1 MEVFYQTAARGPA
14 ASREMSRS
22 VVKGNKGKRLHSSAV
37 PTLVESFNVDASYGL
52 EPVRS
57 VALVLF
63 ARFVACRSERCSWS
77 NPVLGSA
84 RPIRYTERM
93 TYPLPSSCERAI
105 LEQFLKAE
113 AMALWAVRSA
123 QAQDVP
129 AAALKFL
136 RRHEEEEAQHLKQF
150 ELLLGTSSHD
160 KTALPRMPS
169 QWRILA
175 VHLYGYETLGLEFAR
190 LLVGLRPDL
199 ASILEDEKAH
209 VAFFERE
216 VRNIL
221 IQGGPAAQSTREAAK
236 AWRRRLRRTVDRY
249 LHDESLTPLRD
260 RLRQRLLDAIDE
272 RFCAV
277 GLMTGEA
284 A

>member
-1 MEVFYQTAARGPA
+1 
-14 ASREMSRS
+14 
-22 VVKGNKGKRLHSSAV
+22 
-37 PTLVESFNVDASYGL
+37 
-52 EPVRS
+52 
-57 VALVLF
+57 
-63 ARFVACRSERCSWS
+63 
-77 NPVLGSA
+77 
-84 RPIRYTERM
+84 M
-93 TYPLPSSCERAI
+93 TYPLPSVCERAI

-129 AAALKFL
+129 PVALQFL

-150 ELLLGTSSHD
+150 EQLLGTSSQG

-190 LLVGLRPDL
+190 LLVGLRPGL
-199 ASILEDEKAH
+199 ASILEDEEAH
-209 VAFFERE
+209 VEFFERE

-221 IQGGPAAQSTREAAK
+221 IQGGPAAHETRQAAK
-236 AWRRRLRRTVDRY
+236 AWRRRLPRTVDRY
-249 LHDESLTPLRD
+249 LRDGSLAPFREG
-260 RLRQRLLDAIDE
+260 LRQQILDVVDE
-272 RFCAV
+272 RFLAV
-277 GLMTGEA
+277 GLLTGEA